1 MRTPWPTSTRL
12 ASQTGRVWPFFAIV
26 LALIAGFGWWYL
38 APDTLPDA
46 VRKLLPASERAN
58 PVLYKWR
65 DAKGRWNVT
74 DTPPADRPYETLKYD
89 PKTNVVPTVMPPPL
103 PADQH

>member
-1 MRTPWPTSTRL
+1 MQTKSPRL
-12 ASQTGRVWPFFAIV
+12 AAQSGRVWPFFLV
-26 LALIAGFGWWYL
+26 VIAASARYAWWYF
-38 APDTLPDA
+38 APDALPDPL
-46 VRKLLPASERAN
+46 RKLLPASARAN

-89 PKTNVVPTVMPPPL
+89 PKTNVVPTVVPPP
-103 PADQH
+103 PPPEHR